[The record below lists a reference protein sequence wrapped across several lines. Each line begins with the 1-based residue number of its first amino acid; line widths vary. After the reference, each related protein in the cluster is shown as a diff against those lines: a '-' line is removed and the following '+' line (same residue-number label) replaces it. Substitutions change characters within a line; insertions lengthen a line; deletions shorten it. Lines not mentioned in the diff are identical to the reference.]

1 MSDIAIVTDSVSCLN
16 RELLDQYS
24 IEVIPFTLFA
34 GGKAYRDGVDI
45 TTTQAYE
52 LFLKDPDSFKT
63 APSTPR
69 DCLAVFQKISQK
81 AKNILLITVST
92 KISTFFNVARIA
104 RELAQEELKE
114 TRIEIIDSQ
123 TAAAAQGFVV
133 LAAARAV
140 ESGKNFE
147 EVIEAVRDMIPRVNA
162 IVLLETVR
170 NVYRSGRVPKIAAQ
184 AASVLNIHP
193 LFSLYGSVN
202 FVTASMS
209 KKIGIQ
215 RMLKFMRNKVDGNP
229 VHCAVMHAYAP
240 EEAQALQKRIA
251 LEFNCVELWAS
262 EFSPIMGYA
271 TGTGTLGVAFYAD
284 F

>member
-16 RELLDQYS
+16 RELLDKYG

-34 GGKAYRDGVDI
+34 GGRAYHDGVDI

-69 DCLAVFQKISQK
+69 DCLAVFHKMSRE
-81 AKNILLITVST
+81 AKNILCITVST

-104 RELAQEELKE
+104 GELAKEELKE
-114 TRIEIIDSQ
+114 TRIEILDSQ

-140 ESGKNFE
+140 ENGKNFE
-147 EVIEAVRDMIPRVNA
+147 GVIEAARDMIPRVNA

-240 EEAQALQKRIA
+240 GEAQALQRRVA
-251 LEFNCVELWAS
+251 LDFNCVEIWAS

-284 F
+284 L